1 VLVLPIRR
9 GSRTS
14 PIPVATLALALASAV
29 VFLFFGPH
37 DRAALNA
44 AASYYVDSGL
54 AEVELPR
61 YLEYLTQSADS
72 GAIDQLKR
80 LERATV
86 KTVGRFADPAAVV
99 EVLLD
104 DRAFERDL
112 HADKVIKPAD
122 TGYAEWKSNR
132 QQFDQ
137 LLHSALSGQMALSAQ
152 SWHEPWRLITYL
164 LLHPGAS
171 LWLTNLL
178 VLLLVGPFAE
188 AAAGPAVLLLCYLGG
203 GAFSGAA
210 NLLFASH
217 PAVGD
222 WGALA
227 ALAGLLA
234 ASMGVQPIVA
244 RLVASRLKVRVPAIA
259 ALLVVIG
266 VEALRW
272 ILVGRAATDWYAD
285 LSGLAFGVV
294 LANLLK
300 VRDSRRVRDLLAYAA
315 VLARSSEPGAPK
327 ESGLARQAREAATRL
342 ETRRASQLYKD
353 LVDLEP
359 RHAEHLCGYLNVALL
374 GPDETV
380 LQDAALRL
388 LWLRSKSHSDQM
400 RKAFLQLT
408 QPKVLKVLPIDE
420 HLRLA
425 RRLVKLHE
433 DAAALKVLDGILT
446 DNHLRQL
453 YGRQL
458 ADCLLGIYTGY
469 VRRRLTT
476 LAETIHSRLTMYF
489 EAPDNLGGL
498 PPATRPPTTVYT
510 SSLRQP
516 NTRLPPRS

>member
-9 GSRTS
+9 GSRTA
-14 PIPVATLALALASAV
+14 PIPVATLVLALASAI

-44 AASYYVDSGL
+44 AAGYYVDSGL
-54 AEVELPR
+54 ADVELPL
-61 YLEYLTQSADS
+61 YFEYLTQSTDS
-72 GAIDQLKR
+72 EAIDRLRR

-86 KTVGRFADPAAVV
+86 KAVGRFADPAAVV

-104 DRAFERDL
+104 DRGFERDL

-122 TGYAEWKSNR
+122 NGYAEWKSNR
-132 QQFDQ
+132 EHFDQ
-137 LLHSALSGQMALSAQ
+137 LVHSALSDQMSLSAQ
-152 SWHEPWRLITYL
+152 SWHEPWRLVTYL
-164 LLHPGAS
+164 FLHPWAS
-171 LWLTNLL
+171 LWLTNLV
-178 VLLLVGPFAE
+178 VLLLIGPFAE
-188 AAAGPAVLLLCYLGG
+188 AAAGPAVLLLFYLGG

-210 NLLFASH
+210 NLLFAIH

-234 ASMGVQPIVA
+234 ATLGVQPIVG
-244 RLVASRLKVRVPAIA
+244 RLTGSRLKLRVPAIA

-266 VEALRW
+266 VEAMRW
-272 ILVGRAATDWYAD
+272 ILVGRMATDLYAD
-285 LSGLAFGVV
+285 LSGLAFGAV
-294 LANLLK
+294 LASMLK
-300 VRDSRRVRDLLAYAA
+300 LRDSRRVRDLLSYAA
-315 VLARSSEPGAPK
+315 LSAQSSESGAPK
-327 ESGLARQAREAATRL
+327 ESALARQAREAATRL
-342 ETRRASQLYKD
+342 ETKRATQLYKD

-359 RHAEHLCGYLNVALL
+359 RQIEHLCGYLNVALH

-408 QPKVLKVLPIDE
+408 QPNVLKVLPIDE
-420 HLRLA
+420 HLRLV

-433 DAAALKVLDGILT
+433 DAAALKVLDGILS
-446 DNHLRQL
+446 DSHLRQL

-476 LAETIHSRLTMYF
+476 LAEMIHSRLTKYF

-498 PPATRPPTTVYT
+498 PPATKPPTTMYT